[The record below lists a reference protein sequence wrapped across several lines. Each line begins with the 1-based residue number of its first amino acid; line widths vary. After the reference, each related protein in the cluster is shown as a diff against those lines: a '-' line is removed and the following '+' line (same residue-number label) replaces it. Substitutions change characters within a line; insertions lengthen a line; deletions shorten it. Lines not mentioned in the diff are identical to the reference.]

1 MWSVAPDGRVAIVS
15 PEPYRV
21 DWFATTGTRSA
32 GPVLRYDRLKLTEA
46 DKAPVQ
52 SPNCGY
58 SINRGSGGGGAIQ
71 TQTRAAVSGALNSAP
86 PRTDYPEYKP
96 PFLGRYG
103 APIVA
108 PNGELWVGRSRGP
121 NDPPIY
127 DVFDARGQLT
137 ARVQLPNGTRISAF
151 GNGTIY
157 LYRMDE
163 DDLVYLQRYRLDQ
176 AR

>member
-1 MWSVAPDGRVAIVS
+1 VS
-15 PEPYRV
+15 AV
-21 DWFATTGTRSA
+21 QTTVTGA
-32 GPVLRYDRLKLTEA
+32 
-46 DKAPVQ
+46 
-52 SPNCGY
+52 
-58 SINRGSGGGGAIQ
+58 GGGGA
-71 TQTRAAVSGALNSAP
+71 AP

-96 PFLGRYG
+96 AFLPRYG

-127 DVFDARGQLT
+127 DIFDARGQLSG
-137 ARVQLPNGTRISAF
+137 RIQLPKGTRVSGF
-151 GNGTIY
+151 GNGTVY
-157 LYRMDE
+157 LYRMDD